1 MTLIRGVRHG
11 GSCDGLFGAV
21 ESPNLAWAGDTT
33 VRDDSVI
40 TNTGRSNIIAE
51 FKRVEP

>member
-1 MTLIRGVRHG
+1 MTLIRSVSHS
-11 GSCDGLFGAV
+11 GSCDRLFGAV
-21 ESPNLAWAGDTT
+21 ESPNLAWAGDTA

-40 TNTGRSNIIAE
+40 TNTGRSDIIAE